1 MIEALMTVVLVF
13 AIIIGL
19 PSMILDLADWF

>member
-13 AIIIGL
+13 TIIIGL